1 MKFALLIRSN
11 ADSEAGAMPSQDG
24 HASLIQFA
32 SDLAAAGA
40 LVDAVGLHTAKE
52 ATRVTLSV
60 SPGTDKQVT
69 VTQGP
74 FLVTEVLGG
83 WWILDV
89 KDEQEAIEWA
99 KKCPLPVVGDSQAV
113 EIRRVIDTDDFS
125 SETLTDDQKT
135 EIARIRGGLPKGK

>member
-24 HASLIQFA
+24 HANLIKFA

-40 LVDAVGLHTAKE
+40 LVDAVGLHAAKDT
-52 ATRVTLSV
+52 TRVTLSV
-60 SPGTDKQVT
+60 SPGNDKQVT

-74 FLVTEVLGG
+74 FPVTEILGG

-89 KDEQEAIEWA
+89 RDEQEAIDWA
-99 KKCPLPVVGDSQAV
+99 KRCPLPVVGDNQAV
-113 EIRRVIDTDDFS
+113 EIRRVVDTDEFS
-125 SETLTDDQKT
+125 SETLTDDQKA
-135 EIARIRGGLPKGK
+135 EIARIRGGLQKRE